1 MHKVMAEVERAMGD
15 FHLDLIQT
23 LKAAYPA
30 LPQRGMCLSYRKY
43 AAFSN
48 VT

>member
-1 MHKVMAEVERAMGD
+1 MAEVERVMGD

-23 LKAAYPA
+23 LKAAYSA
-30 LPQRGMCLSYRKY
+30 LPLRGMFLSYRKY

-48 VT
+48 IT